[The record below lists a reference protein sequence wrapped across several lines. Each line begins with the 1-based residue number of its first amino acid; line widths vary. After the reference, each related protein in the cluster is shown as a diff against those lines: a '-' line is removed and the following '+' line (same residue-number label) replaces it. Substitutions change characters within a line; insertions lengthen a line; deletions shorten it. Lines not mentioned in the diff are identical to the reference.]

1 MNELNYRSPLYIQLR
16 EVIRSKIED
25 GEYLPGTAIPSE
37 NQLAETY
44 GLNRLSVRSAVEALE
59 NEGLLKSVQGKG
71 VFVQGPKTQRDLETL
86 GGYRHTMQERGKDA
100 STKVLVKAVR
110 SAGPLYARLLQLA
123 PEDPV
128 WFIRRVDSSEG
139 APVALEEIYI
149 PYALC
154 PWLEDIDTGLFSL
167 YDALQWNGIHLSV
180 GHQTLRI
187 TRLEPA
193 MARLIDLSPQQAVME
208 FSYSVQDKLGRI
220 VEYSRSY
227 IRGDRV
233 EFSVHYSNSQLV

>member
-1 MNELNYRSPLYIQLR
+1 MSELNYRSPLYIQLR

-44 GLNRLSVRSAVEALE
+44 GLNRLSVRSALEALE

-71 VFVQGPKTQRDLETL
+71 VF

-100 STKVLVKAVR
+100 ATKVLVKAVR
-110 SAGPLYARLLQLA
+110 SAGPLYARLLQLD
-123 PEDPV
+123 PEDRV
-128 WFIRRVDSSEG
+128 WFIRRIDFSEG
-139 APVALEEIYI
+139 EPVALEEIYI

-154 PWLEDIDTGLFSL
+154 PWLEGIDTGLFSL
-167 YDALQWNGIHLSV
+167 YDALQWNGIQLSV

-193 MARLIDLSPQQAVME
+193 MARLIELNPRQAVME
-208 FSYSVQDKLGRI
+208 FSYSVQDTLGRI
-220 VEYSRSY
+220 VEFSRSY

-233 EFSVHYSNSQLV
+233 EFSVHYSNS

>member
-1 MNELNYRSPLYIQLR
+1 MSELNYRSPLYIQLR

-71 VFVQGPKTQRDLETL
+71 VFVQGPKTQRDL
-86 GGYRHTMQERGKDA
+86 
-100 STKVLVKAVR
+100 VR

-154 PWLEDIDTGLFSL
+154 PWLEGIDTALFSL

-220 VEYSRSY
+220 VEFSRSY

>member
-1 MNELNYRSPLYIQLR
+1 MSELNYRSPLYIQLR

-44 GLNRLSVRSAVEALE
+44 GLNRLSVRSALE

-100 STKVLVKAVR
+100 ATKVLVKAVR
-110 SAGPLYARLLQLA
+110 SAGPLYARLLQLD
-123 PEDPV
+123 PEDRV
-128 WFIRRVDSSEG
+128 WFIRRIDFSEG
-139 APVALEEIYI
+139 EPVALEEIYI

-154 PWLEDIDTGLFSL
+154 PWLEGIDTGLFSL
-167 YDALQWNGIHLSV
+167 YDALQWNGIQLSV

-193 MARLIDLSPQQAVME
+193 MARLIELNPRQAVME
-208 FSYSVQDKLGRI
+208 FSYSVQDTLGRI
-220 VEYSRSY
+220 VEFSRSY

-233 EFSVHYSNSQLV
+233 EFSVHYSNS

>member
-86 GGYRHTMQERGKDA
+86 GGYRHTMQERGKD
-100 STKVLVKAVR
+100 
-110 SAGPLYARLLQLA
+110 
-123 PEDPV
+123 
-128 WFIRRVDSSEG
+128 FIRRVDSSEG

-154 PWLEDIDTGLFSL
+154 PWLEGIDTGLFSL

-220 VEYSRSY
+220 VEFSRSY